1 MIQLSELR
9 QRKMD
14 IDIAAPSRHRFHFL
28 KFVTEGSGSHWVD
41 FTKHAV
47 AKGDVLQVRPGQV
60 HAFDADSDHE
70 ALLLVFRPETVSPDQ
85 IRRLAVNLT
94 EPFSLEPRDHS
105 ALVQLLQFIQQMD
118 EVPEELRLTSMAPG
132 LLHAILSGL
141 NDLYIRRNEKT
152 RTPAHNRASE
162 LIFRI
167 ETLLRENSKRQSLA
181 DYTDQ
186 LNVTPRT
193 LARACHTIR
202 GMNPKRLIDQH
213 FVMEAK
219 RRLVLGDET
228 VEEIAFDLGFSEAT
242 NFVKFFKRIA
252 ETTPQA
258 FRQEQRKL

>member
-1 MIQLSELR
+1 
-9 QRKMD
+9 MD
-14 IDIAAPSRHRFHFL
+14 INIAAPTRHRFYFL

-41 FTKHAV
+41 FAKHAV
-47 AKGDVLQVRPGQV
+47 SKGDVLQVQPGQV
-60 HAFDADSDHE
+60 HAFDAASDHE

-105 ALVQLLQFIQQMD
+105 AMVQLLKFIQQMD

-141 NDLYIRRNEKT
+141 NDLYLRRNEQT

-162 LIFRI
+162 LVFRF
-167 ETLLRENSKRQSLA
+167 ESLLREDSKRRSLSEYVA
-181 DYTDQ
+181 Q
-186 LNVTPRT
+186 LHVTPRT

-202 GMNPKRLIDQH
+202 GISPKRLIDQH
-213 FVMEAK
+213 LSMEAK

-242 NFVKFFKRIA
+242 NFVKFFKRITD
-252 ETTPQA
+252 TTPEA
-258 FRQEQRKL
+258 FRQEKARS